1 MRCTQITL
9 SGPLQPETDLS
20 ALQALSPDLV
30 LVFASVTHL
39 TTPGAL
45 APLRTAVP
53 DAIITGCS
61 TAGEISA
68 EGVSDLGMVI
78 TAISFTSTTTRLV
91 SAPLPGLAD
100 SFRAGTELAEQLGTE
115 APAAILLFGRG
126 TDINGTAL
134 IEGITG
140 HFGAAV
146 PVSGGLAGDDG
157 AFRHTVVIGPSGVTD
172 SDVVALGL
180 YGGALT
186 VQTGS
191 YGGWQPFGPLRQIT
205 RAEGNILYTLD
216 DEPALEIY
224 RRYLG
229 DHAEGLPASGLLFPF
244 EMIRSDTTSEGLIRT
259 ILGIDPE
266 AGSLILAGAVT
277 PGHYLRMMHAST
289 DALVLGAER
298 AATQVL
304 SDPAG
309 SGEDPQDGL
318 ALLVSCVG
326 RKLVMGDRVDEE
338 IEAVTEALGGHHTV
352 AGFYSYGEINPQ
364 RDTAEG
370 TACRLHN
377 QTMTI
382 ALLTE
387 AHT

>member
-9 SGPLQPETDLS
+9 SDPLQPQTDLS

-39 TTPGAL
+39 TIPGAL
-45 APLRTAVP
+45 DPLRAAVP

-78 TAISFTSTTTRLV
+78 TAISFTSTTIRLV

-100 SFRAGTELAEQLGTE
+100 SFRAGTALAEQLGTD

-180 YGGALT
+180 YGDALT

-309 SGEDPQDGL
+309 SAEDPQDGL

-364 RDTAEG
+364 RDAADG

-387 AHT
+387 ARP

>member
-9 SGPLQPETDLS
+9 SGPLQPQTDLS

-39 TTPGAL
+39 TIPGAL
-45 APLRTAVP
+45 DPLRAAVP

-78 TAISFTSTTTRLV
+78 TAISFASTTIRLV

-100 SFRAGTELAEQLGTE
+100 SFRAGTALAEQLGPE

-180 YGGALT
+180 YGDALT

-309 SGEDPQDGL
+309 SAEDPQDGL

-352 AGFYSYGEINPQ
+352 VGFYSYGEINPQ
-364 RDTAEG
+364 RDAADG

-387 AHT
+387 ARP

>member
-1 MRCTQITL
+1 MRSTQMTL
-9 SGPLQPETDLS
+9 NGPLTADTDLS
-20 ALQALSPDLV
+20 ELQALDPDLI
-30 LVFASVTHL
+30 LVFASVSCL
-39 TTPGAL
+39 SGPDAL
-45 APLRTAVP
+45 APLRAAIPRAVI
-53 DAIITGCS
+53 AGCS
-61 TAGEISA
+61 TAGEIGNG
-68 EGVSDLGMVI
+68 GVSDFGMVI
-78 TAISFTSTTTRLV
+78 TGIRFTATTVRLV
-91 SAPLPGLAD
+91 EAPLTGLTG
-100 SFRAGTELAEQLGTE
+100 SFAAGEALATQLAGE
-115 APAAILLFGRG
+115 PPSAVLLFGRG

-134 IEGITG
+134 IEGLVSKIG
-140 HFGAAV
+140 RSI

-157 AFRHTVVIGPSGVTD
+157 AFRHTLVIGDSGV
-172 SDVVALGL
+172 SDTHVVAVAL
-180 YGGALT
+180 YGAGLR
-186 VQTGS
+186 VRTGS

-205 RAEGNILYTLD
+205 KADGNILYTLD

-289 DALVLGAER
+289 DALVLGAEE
-298 AATQVL
+298 AASQVL
-304 SDPAG
+304 SDTDRDDGG
-309 SGEDPQDGL
+309 SEDGL

-326 RKLVMGDRVDEE
+326 RKLVMGDRIDEE
-338 IEAVTEALGGHHTV
+338 IEAVTEVLGTRHAVT
-352 AGFYSYGEINPQ
+352 GFYSYGEINPQ
-364 RDTAEG
+364 RGAAEG

-387 AHT
+387 V

>member
-9 SGPLQPETDLS
+9 SGPLQPQTDLS

-39 TTPGAL
+39 TIPGAL
-45 APLRTAVP
+45 DPLRAAVP

-78 TAISFTSTTTRLV
+78 TAISFTSTTARLV

-100 SFRAGTELAEQLGTE
+100 SFRAGTALAEQLGTD

-180 YGGALT
+180 YGDALT

-309 SGEDPQDGL
+309 SAEAPQDGL

-338 IEAVTEALGGHHTV
+338 IEVVTEALGGHHTV

-364 RDTAEG
+364 RDTADG

-387 AHT
+387 ARP